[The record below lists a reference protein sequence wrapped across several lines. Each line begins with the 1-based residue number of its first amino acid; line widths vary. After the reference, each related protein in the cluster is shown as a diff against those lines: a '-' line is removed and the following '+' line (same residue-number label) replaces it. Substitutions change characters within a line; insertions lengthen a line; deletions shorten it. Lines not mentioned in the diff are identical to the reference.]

1 VRLLAAAILAGMVV
15 AAGPA
20 ARADEGAAAGP
31 YGVMG
36 DVGLPD
42 GMVASFAYRARP
54 PVRLHL
60 GLGHNTNSFGL
71 RAGVAATPFQTRAVT
86 PYVALEGGWYFSAD
100 TAGWMQS
107 TAKKAGLDDK
117 TLQAFG
123 YRYLNLFHLGARFG
137 GGAASFYLQ
146 GGVSFIRA
154 TASIIKPKPNYEPP
168 VDLYRETVVHVWT
181 LSGRA
186 GVIYFF

>member
-1 VRLLAAAILAGMVV
+1 MRLLAAAILAGMVV

-20 ARADEGAAAGP
+20 ARADEHRH
-31 YGVMG
+31 GVMG

-42 GMVASFAYRARP
+42 GMVASYAFLAHP
-54 PVRLHL
+54 GVQLHA

-71 RAGVAATPFQTRAVT
+71 RAGVLATPFRRRAVT
-86 PYVALEGGWYFSAD
+86 PYAALEGGWYAHAD

-107 TAKKAGLDDK
+107 TAKNAGLDDK
-117 TLQAFG
+117 TLEAFG
-123 YRYLNLFHLGARFG
+123 YRYLNLLHVGLRIG

-146 GGVSFIRA
+146 GGVSFISA
-154 TASIIKPKPNYEPP
+154 QASIIKPKPNVEPP
-168 VDLYRETVVHVWT
+168 VDLYRETTVHVWA

-186 GVIYFF
+186 GLMYFF